1 MGRLLKGIIQ
11 SELEKQNSKQNS
23 VPAPVPDK
31 KGNMSEQ
38 RVIDGG
44 HAGITGAKEKGP
56 QGHNLGLAKCL
67 ADSFPA
73 DVWIATDFTPKDQFG
88 VDFGPMPEGLDPNTD
103 RNPEFE
109 GVPTFDG
116 DPKTQPAR
124 LTGDWDGEGTV
135 DFVHEYANEG
145 CSGRI
150 KAVGAHGVL
159 SNLRYLYKGGSVPLK
174 PSSIKIGL
182 EGSTGPRT
190 KGNRDGQ

>member
-1 MGRLLKGIIQ
+1 MKG
-11 SELEKQNSKQNS
+11 
-23 VPAPVPDK
+23 K
-31 KGNMSEQ
+31 KMSRQ
-38 RVIDGG
+38 IVGGKAVIDGA
-44 HAGITGAKEKGP
+44 HAKGP
-56 QGHNLGLAKCL
+56 QGPQIGLAKCL

-73 DVWIATDFTPKDQFG
+73 DVWIQTNFTPVDQEG
-88 VDFGPMPEGLDPNTD
+88 VAFGPMPEGLDANTD

-116 DPKTQPAR
+116 DPNTQPAR
-124 LTGDWDGEGTV
+124 LTGDWEGEGTV

-159 SNLRYLYKGGSVPLK
+159 SNLRYLYNGGSVPVK
-174 PSSIKIGL
+174 PSTIKIGL
-182 EGSTGPRT
+182 EGSTGTPS